1 MSSQSVYSLS
11 TTTALSLSLTSI
23 YFNATNATVELITEP
38 EVDKPPYSMFEMI
51 LIAIVAGFLSIITV
65 IGNIMVMISFKMDK
79 QLQTISNY
87 FLLSLA
93 VADFS
98 IGLISMPL
106 FTMYLLIGTWPL
118 GDFVCDSWLAFDYLN
133 SNASVLNLLIISFD
147 RYFSVTRPL
156 TYRAL
161 RTTRRAAFMIA
172 SAWVISLMLWPPWIY
187 AWPYIEGR
195 RTVKKNHCY
204 IQFLETNSYVT
215 FGTALAAFYVPVT
228 VMCFLYWR
236 IWRETKQRQKDL
248 TQLQAGKK
256 EDSRKSTSSDD
267 PPEHEEVVRKVED
280 CRRFRTDSCV
290 LEENLETTYVPTS
303 LCVETS
309 KYLPKHKESKRLK
322 ITELLRAWCRF
333 DREGDPQEEESTSH
347 ESPVT
352 TPASLET
359 PMQPC
364 SRTTSMNF
372 RIDHR
377 IPLQSQNLSMASTS
391 SQKTSDQAIPMTER
405 NGQRRFE
412 PVIPEWKRQT
422 TALTPKP
429 VAIPVVPTTVP
440 IPVAST
446 SGMAVRPRQP
456 ATAPATPQTPL
467 CSPDSVYTILIRLP
481 QKSASIEGESQ
492 ASIKMI
498 MEDEENA
505 DTIESLADGDSEN
518 NKTTLEIGATTNSL
532 LRGTT
537 TADSSVDAIRL
548 PLNTKLVHK
557 QVAKHRAPKKKRKQ
571 QERKQEMKAAKTLSA
586 ILFAFTVTWTP
597 YNVLVLYKTLTN
609 CEDDDCITPGL
620 WNFAYYL
627 CYINSTVNPFCYA
640 LCNANFRRT
649 YTRILSCKWHNKKK
663 TLDNRGYFT

>member
-1 MSSQSVYSLS
+1 MSSPFIDLVLS
-11 TTTALSLSLTSI
+11 TTAMPYSVTSHV
-23 YFNATNATVELITEP
+23 FNESNVTVSVMNEA
-38 EVDKPPYSMFEMI
+38 EVDKPPYSIFEMI
-51 LIAIVAGFLSIITV
+51 LIAIVAGLLSIVTV

-195 RTVKKNHCY
+195 RTVKKNQCY

-248 TQLQAGKK
+248 THLQAGKK

-267 PPEHEEVVRKVED
+267 PPEPEEVTRKTEE
-280 CRRFRTDSCV
+280 CKRFRTDSCI
-290 LEENLETTYVPTS
+290 LEDPTTETTYVPTS

-322 ITELLRAWCRF
+322 ITELLRAWCRI

-364 SRTTSMNF
+364 SRTASMSF

-377 IPLQSQNLSMASTS
+377 IPLQSQAIVTASTS
-391 SQKTSDQAIPMTER
+391 SQKTNDQAIPMTER

-412 PVIPEWKRQT
+412 PNVPEWKRQMT
-422 TALTPKP
+422 SLTPRP
-429 VAIPVVPTTVP
+429 VITPVVPPTVP
-440 IPVAST
+440 AQIAST
-446 SGMAVRPRQP
+446 STLAMRSR
-456 ATAPATPQTPL
+456 APAPASVPSQSPIY
-467 CSPDSVYTILIRLP
+467 SPDSVYTILIRLP
-481 QKSASIEGESQ
+481 PKSASIEGEGESQ

-498 MEDEENA
+498 MEDEEANA
-505 DTIESLADGDSEN
+505 DAIEVIPEGDSEN
-518 NKTTLEIGATTNSL
+518 KNALESGTADSL
-532 LRGTT
+532 LRA
-537 TADSSVDAIRL
+537 ADSAVDAIRL

-597 YNVLVLYKTLTN
+597 YNVLVLYKTLSN

-663 TLDNRGYFT
+663 TLDSRGFFT

>member
-1 MSSQSVYSLS
+1 MSLS
-11 TTTALSLSLTSI
+11 FLHSVVPTTVMPMSVTYRSLNESNVTMSI
-23 YFNATNATVELITEP
+23 VN
-38 EVDKPPYSMFEMI
+38 EVDEIDKSPYSIFEMI
-51 LIAIVAGFLSIITV
+51 LIAIVAGLLSIVTV

-118 GDFVCDSWLAFDYLN
+118 GDFVCDTWLAFDYLN

-161 RTTRRAAFMIA
+161 RTTRRAAVMIA

-187 AWPYIEGR
+187 AWPYIEGQ
-195 RTVKKNHCY
+195 RTVKKNMCY

-248 TQLQAGKK
+248 THLQAGKK

-267 PPEHEEVVRKVED
+267 PPEPEERKPEET
-280 CRRFRTDSCV
+280 RRFRTDSCI
-290 LEENLETTYVPTS
+290 LEDATETTYVPTS

-322 ITELLRAWCRF
+322 ITELLRAWCRI
-333 DREGDPQEEESTSH
+333 DRDGDGQEEESTSH

-364 SRTTSMNF
+364 SRTASMSF

-377 IPLQSQNLSMASTS
+377 ISMQSQSFAAITYPT
-391 SQKTSDQAIPMTER
+391 QKTCDQAIPMTER

-412 PVIPEWKRQT
+412 PIIPEYRRQVTSMTPRPIT
-422 TALTPKP
+422 TP
-429 VAIPVVPTTVP
+429 VLPPSVPT
-440 IPVAST
+440 AST
-446 SGMAVRPRQP
+446 SGVRPRHP
-456 ATAPATPQTPL
+456 IPSSSESPNT
-467 CSPDSVYTILIRLP
+467 PDSVYTILIRLP
-481 QKSASIEGESQ
+481 PKSASIEGEGESQ

-498 MEDEENA
+498 MEDEGISTDA
-505 DTIESLADGDSEN
+505 IESIPESETIDKLGVAGTAD
-518 NKTTLEIGATTNSL
+518 SL
-532 LRGTT
+532 LRA
-537 TADSSVDAIRL
+537 ADSAVDAIRL

-586 ILFAFTVTWTP
+586 ILFAFTITWTP
-597 YNVLVLYKTLTN
+597 YNVLVLYKTLSN
-609 CEDDDCITPGL
+609 CEDDDCIAPGL

-649 YTRILSCKWHNKKK
+649 YTRILTCKWHNKKK
-663 TLDNRGYFT
+663 TLDSRGFFT

>member
-1 MSSQSVYSLS
+1 MESDNLYSLS
-11 TTTALSLSLTSI
+11 TSTALALSLTSI
-23 YFNATNATVELITEP
+23 AFNVSNTTVPVYHEP
-38 EVDKPPYSMFEMI
+38 EVEKSPYSIFEMI

-118 GDFVCDSWLAFDYLN
+118 GDFVCDSWLAFDYLV

-187 AWPYIEGR
+187 GWPYIEGQ

-204 IQFLETNSYVT
+204 IQFLVTNSYVT

-228 VMCFLYWR
+228 VMCILYWR

-248 TQLQAGKK
+248 THLQAGKK

-267 PPEHEEVVRKVED
+267 PPEHEEIVHKVED
-280 CRRFRTDSCV
+280 TRRFRTDSCA
-290 LEENLETTYVPTS
+290 LEDSLETTYVPTS

-309 KYLPKHKESKRLK
+309 KYLPKKTESKRMR
-322 ITELLRAWCRF
+322 IAEVLRTWCRL
-333 DREGDPQEEESTSH
+333 DRDGEREDESTSH
-347 ESPVT
+347 ESPAT

-359 PMQPC
+359 PINP
-364 SRTTSMNF
+364 SRTASMNF
-372 RIDHR
+372 KIEHR
-377 IPLQSQNLSMASTS
+377 SQVHAIPSTS
-391 SQKTSDQAIPMTER
+391 FQKDQAIPMTER
-405 NGQRRFE
+405 NPIKRFD
-412 PVIPEWKRQT
+412 PILPEWKRQT
-422 TALTPKP
+422 TALSSKP
-429 VAIPVVPTTVP
+429 VAIPTVASA
-440 IPVAST
+440 AST
-446 SGMAVRPRQP
+446 SGINVRARQP
-456 ATAPATPQTPL
+456 VTAAVSAPPTPQTPV

-481 QKSASIEGESQ
+481 PKAASLEGETQ
-492 ASIKMI
+492 PSIKMI
-498 MEDEENA
+498 LDDEENA
-505 DTIESLADGDSEN
+505 DAIETLDDDDKLE
-518 NKTTLEIGATTNSL
+518 TTGAASTL
-532 LRGTT
+532 LRAAD
-537 TADSSVDAIRL
+537 TAVEAIRL

-609 CEDDDCITPGL
+609 CEDDDCIPPGL

-649 YTRILSCKWHNKKK
+649 YTRILTCKWHNKKR
-663 TLDNRGYFT
+663 TLDARGYFT

>member
-1 MSSQSVYSLS
+1 MEDNSYSLS
-11 TTTALSLSLTSI
+11 TSTALALSLTSMA
-23 YFNATNATVELITEP
+23 FNVSNTTVEVIREQ
-38 EVDKPPYSMFEMI
+38 EMEKSPYSVVEMI

-106 FTMYLLIGTWPL
+106 FTMYLLIGSWPL
-118 GDFVCDSWLAFDYLN
+118 GDFVCDTWLAFDYLN

-187 AWPYIEGR
+187 AWPYIEGQR
-195 RTVKKNHCY
+195 SVKKYQCY

-228 VMCFLYWR
+228 VMCILYWR
-236 IWRETKQRQKDL
+236 IWRETMQRQKDL
-248 TQLQAGKK
+248 THLQAGKK

-267 PPEHEEVVRKVED
+267 PPEHEEVAPKVD
-280 CRRFRTDSCV
+280 DARRFRTDSCA
-290 LEENLETTYVPTS
+290 LEDSLETTYVPTS

-309 KYLPKHKESKRLK
+309 KYLPKKNESKRLK
-322 ITELLRAWCRF
+322 ITEVLRAWCRLDRF
-333 DREGDPQEEESTSH
+333 VDREDESTSH

-359 PMQPC
+359 PINPC
-364 SRTTSMNF
+364 SRTASMNF
-372 RIDHR
+372 KIEHR
-377 IPLQSQNLSMASTS
+377 SQVHAMPSTS
-391 SQKTSDQAIPMTER
+391 FQNSKDPAIPMTER
-405 NGQRRFE
+405 NPPRRFE
-412 PVIPEWKRQT
+412 PIIPEWKRQT
-422 TALTPKP
+422 TALSSAKP
-429 VAIPVVPTTVP
+429 VAIPTVP
-440 IPVAST
+440 STSVAST
-446 SGMAVRPRQP
+446 SGINARSRQP
-456 ATAPATPQTPL
+456 ATAANSAPPTPQTPL

-481 QKSASIEGESQ
+481 PKDKALEGETQ
-492 ASIKMI
+492 PSIKMI
-498 MEDEENA
+498 LDDEENA
-505 DTIESLADGDSEN
+505 DAIETLADGDSTDGKN
-518 NKTTLEIGATTNSL
+518 GAGTASTL
-532 LRGTT
+532 LRA
-537 TADSSVDAIRL
+537 ADSAVEAIRL

-609 CEDDDCITPGL
+609 CDDNDCIAPGL

-649 YTRILSCKWHNKKK
+649 YTRILSCKWHNKKR

>member
-1 MSSQSVYSLS
+1 MVTPSADALSTS
-11 TTTALSLSLTSI
+11 TTTALSLTSLD
-23 YFNATNATVELITEP
+23 FNDFNVTVGLVDEVR
-38 EVDKPPYSMFEMI
+38 VDKPPYSIFEMI
-51 LIAIVAGFLSIITV
+51 LIAIVAGILSIITV

-228 VMCFLYWR
+228 VMCILYWR

-248 TQLQAGKK
+248 THLQAGKK

-267 PPEHEEVVRKVED
+267 PPDNEEANRKAEEA
-280 CRRFRTDSCV
+280 RRFRTDSCV
-290 LEENLETTYVPTS
+290 LEDTLETTYVPTS

-309 KYLPKHKESKRLK
+309 KYLPKNKESKRLK
-322 ITELLRAWCRF
+322 ITELLRAWCKI
-333 DREGDPQEEESTSH
+333 DREGEPQEEESTSH

-352 TPASLET
+352 TPGSLET
-359 PMQPC
+359 PMQAC
-364 SRTTSMNF
+364 SRTASMSF
-372 RIDHR
+372 RLDHR
-377 IPLQSQNLSMASTS
+377 IPLQSQSVSTVSAS
-391 SQKTSDQAIPMTER
+391 SQKTNDQAIPMTER
-405 NGQRRFE
+405 NGQRLLE
-412 PVIPEWKRQT
+412 SSASEWKRPITGMSPRLAT
-422 TALTPKP
+422 TPIVQPPA
-429 VAIPVVPTTVP
+429 PTSA
-440 IPVAST
+440 AST
-446 SGMAVRPRQP
+446 SIISPLSTTAASLATSQP
-456 ATAPATPQTPL
+456 PINSQ
-467 CSPDSVYTILIRLP
+467 DSVYTILIRLP
-481 QKSASIEGESQ
+481 PKSTAVEGEPQ

-498 MEDEENA
+498 MEDEETSENVIQSIQEGDSADAKTPNEPGTTDSLVTAA
-505 DTIESLADGDSEN
+505 DTAVDS
-518 NKTTLEIGATTNSL
+518 
-532 LRGTT
+532 
-537 TADSSVDAIRL
+537 IRL

-597 YNVLVLYKTLTN
+597 YNVLVLYKTLSN
-609 CEDDDCITPGL
+609 CDDDDCITPGL

-649 YTRILSCKWHNKKK
+649 YTRILSCKWHNKKR
-663 TLDNRGYFT
+663 TLDNR

>member
-1 MSSQSVYSLS
+1 MMDSAAVESF
-11 TTTALSLSLTSI
+11 TTTALTLLI
-23 YFNATNATVELITEP
+23 TNAMNYTEANISARSTFEP
-38 EVDKPPYSMFEMI
+38 EIEKSPYSIIEMI

-187 AWPYIEGR
+187 AWPYIEGA

-248 TQLQAGKK
+248 SHLQAGKK

-267 PPEHEEVVRKVED
+267 PPEHEEVVRKTEESKK
-280 CRRFRTDSCV
+280 FRSDSCV
-290 LEENLETTYVPTS
+290 LEEETETTYVPTS

-309 KYLPKHKESKRLK
+309 KYLPKNPESKRLK
-322 ITELLRAWCRF
+322 ITEILRAWCRM

-347 ESPVT
+347 ESPAT

-359 PMQPC
+359 PIQPC
-364 SRTTSMNF
+364 SRTASMSL

-377 IPLQSQNLSMASTS
+377 MPLQTQNLPSTS
-391 SQKTSDQAIPMTER
+391 SQKTNDQAIPMTER

-412 PVIPEWKRQT
+412 PVIPEWKRQVT
-422 TALTPKP
+422 SM
-429 VAIPVVPTTVP
+429 IPRPAT
-440 IPVAST
+440 IPVAPPSVPTAIQST
-446 SGMAVRPRQP
+446 NIAAMRPRQP
-456 ATAPATPQTPL
+456 AIATVSSPQTPVY
-467 CSPDSVYTILIRLP
+467 SPDSVYTILIRLP
-481 QKSASIEGESQ
+481 QKSASVEGETQ
-492 ASIKMI
+492 PSIKMI
-498 MEDEENA
+498 MDDEENA
-505 DTIESLADGDSEN
+505 DAIEVLPDDPNAKNALEKGTASSLVRAAD
-518 NKTTLEIGATTNSL
+518 
-532 LRGTT
+532 
-537 TADSSVDAIRL
+537 TAVDAIRL

-597 YNVLVLYKTLTN
+597 YNVLVLYKTLSN
-609 CEDDDCITPGL
+609 CEDDDCISPGL
-620 WNFAYYL
+620 WYFAYYL

-649 YTRILSCKWHNKKK
+649 YTRILSCKWHNKKR
-663 TLDNRGYFT
+663 TLDSRGYFT

>member
-1 MSSQSVYSLS
+1 MTLSYIDSVHS
-11 TTTALSLSLTSI
+11 TTPMSI
-23 YFNATNATVELITEP
+23 SVTPRFYNESNVTMSIVNEI
-38 EVDKPPYSMFEMI
+38 EVDKPPYSIFEMI
-51 LIAIVAGFLSIITV
+51 LIAIVAGMLSIVTV

-161 RTTRRAAFMIA
+161 RTTRRAAVMIA

-195 RTVKKNHCY
+195 RTVKKNQCY

-248 TQLQAGKK
+248 THLQAGKK

-267 PPEHEEVVRKVED
+267 PPEQEEVRKPEEA
-280 CRRFRTDSCV
+280 RRFRTDSCI
-290 LEENLETTYVPTS
+290 LEDSTETTYVPTS

-309 KYLPKHKESKRLK
+309 KYLPKHRESKRLK
-322 ITELLRAWCRF
+322 ITELLRAWCRI
-333 DREGDPQEEESTSH
+333 DREGDPQEDESTSH

-364 SRTTSMNF
+364 SRTASMSF

-377 IPLQSQNLSMASTS
+377 IPLQSQSLAMSSTS
-391 SQKTSDQAIPMTER
+391 SQKTCDQAIPMTER

-412 PVIPEWKRQT
+412 QSIPEWKRQVT
-422 TALTPKP
+422 SMTPRP
-429 VAIPVVPTTVP
+429 VSTPVVPPTVP
-440 IPVAST
+440 MTVAST
-446 SGMAVRPRQP
+446 SSMRPRQQVP
-456 ATAPATPQTPL
+456 PPSQSPSYT
-467 CSPDSVYTILIRLP
+467 PDSVYTILIRLP
-481 QKSASIEGESQ
+481 PKSASIEGEGESQ

-498 MEDEENA
+498 MEDEEISTDAIETIQENESA
-505 DTIESLADGDSEN
+505 DKSLEAGTAD
-518 NKTTLEIGATTNSL
+518 SL
-532 LRGTT
+532 LRA
-537 TADSSVDAIRL
+537 ADSAVDAIRL

-597 YNVLVLYKTLTN
+597 YNVLVLYKTLSN

-649 YTRILSCKWHNKKK
+649 YTRILSCKWHNKKR
-663 TLDNRGYFT
+663 TLDSRGFFT

>member
-1 MSSQSVYSLS
+1 MASNSDDSL
-11 TTTALSLSLTSI
+11 TATALALALTSI
-23 YFNATNATVELITEP
+23 SLNGSNTSTELITEP
-38 EVDKPPYSMFEMI
+38 EIDKPPYSMFEMI

-106 FTMYLLIGTWPL
+106 FTMYILIGTWPL

-161 RTTRRAAFMIA
+161 RTTKRAAFMIA

-195 RTVKKNHCY
+195 RTVKKNQCY
-204 IQFLETNSYVT
+204 IQFLETNTYVT

-228 VMCFLYWR
+228 VMCILYWR
-236 IWRETKQRQKDL
+236 IWRETEQRQKDL
-248 TQLQAGKK
+248 THLQAGKK

-267 PPEHEEVVRKVED
+267 PPEHEEVVRKVD
-280 CRRFRTDSCV
+280 DGRKFRNDPCAV
-290 LEENLETTYVPTS
+290 DENLETTYVPTS

-309 KYLPKHKESKRLK
+309 KYLPKNKESRRLK
-322 ITELLRAWCRF
+322 ITKLLRTWCRI
-333 DREGDPQEEESTSH
+333 DREGDPQEDESTSH
-347 ESPVT
+347 ESQVT

-372 RIDHR
+372 RMDHR
-377 IPLQSQNLSMASTS
+377 MPLQSQVLSMASTS
-391 SQKTSDQAIPMTER
+391 TQKTNDQAIPMTER
-405 NGQRRFE
+405 SGQRRFE
-412 PVIPEWKRQT
+412 PIIPEWKHQT

-429 VAIPVVPTTVP
+429 VAIPVVPTPASVP
-440 IPVAST
+440 GP
-446 SGMAVRPRQP
+446 SGLSKHHRQP
-456 ATAPATPQTPL
+456 ATAPATPQT
-467 CSPDSVYTILIRLP
+467 PDSVYTILIRLP
-481 QKSASIEGESQ
+481 QKSASVEGENQ
-492 ASIKMI
+492 PSIKMI
-498 MEDEENA
+498 MDDA
-505 DTIESLADGDSEN
+505 DKIETLPTSDGTES
-518 NKTTLEIGATTNSL
+518 KGPMGTATVNSM
-532 LRGTT
+532 RST
-537 TADSSVDAIRL
+537 DSSVDAIRL

-597 YNVLVLYKTLTN
+597 YNVLVLYKTIN
-609 CEDDDCITPGL
+609 CEDDYCISPVL

-663 TLDNRGYFT
+663 TLDSCGYFT

>member
-1 MSSQSVYSLS
+1 MAFSSLQIFS
-11 TTTALSLSLTSI
+11 TTSSMAFPVTSHP
-23 YFNATNATVELITEP
+23 FNESNVTIGIIAEP
-38 EVDKPPYSMFEMI
+38 EIEKPPYSIFEMI
-51 LIAIVAGFLSIITV
+51 LIAIVAGMLSIITV

-248 TQLQAGKK
+248 THLQAGKK

-267 PPEHEEVVRKVED
+267 PPDHEEAVRKIEE
-280 CRRFRTDSCV
+280 CKRYRTDSCV
-290 LEENLETTYVPTS
+290 LEETTETTYVPTS

-309 KYLPKHKESKRLK
+309 KYLPKNKESKTLK
-322 ITELLRAWCRF
+322 ITELLRAWCRI

-364 SRTTSMNF
+364 SRTASMSF

-377 IPLQSQNLSMASTS
+377 IPLQSQSFAPSTS
-391 SQKTSDQAIPMTER
+391 SHKTNDQAIPMTER
-405 NGQRRFE
+405 NGQKRFE
-412 PVIPEWKRQT
+412 PTIPEWKRQIMSPR
-422 TALTPKP
+422 TAT
-429 VAIPVVPTTVP
+429 
-440 IPVAST
+440 
-446 SGMAVRPRQP
+446 
-456 ATAPATPQTPL
+456 TPL
-467 CSPDSVYTILIRLP
+467 VTPPMQTAVAGSSVTSLRSHIPPPTQLPSPQPSIYSPDSVYTILIRLP
-481 QKSASIEGESQ
+481 PKSASIEGEGESQ

-498 MEDEENA
+498 MEDEETSA
-505 DTIESLADGDSEN
+505 DAIESIQDGESSDIKN
-518 NKTTLEIGATTNSL
+518 PLESG
-532 LRGTT
+532 
-537 TADSSVDAIRL
+537 TADSLLKAADSAVDAIRL

-597 YNVLVLYKTLTN
+597 YNVLVLYKTLSN

>member
-1 MSSQSVYSLS
+1 MALTFVDSVFS
-11 TTTALSLSLTSI
+11 TTEMPLTVTSRSFNESNVTISI
-23 YFNATNATVELITEP
+23 VNEVED
-38 EVDKPPYSMFEMI
+38 DKPPYSIFEMI
-51 LIAIVAGFLSIITV
+51 LIAIVAGMLSIVTV

-106 FTMYLLIGTWPL
+106 FTMYLLIGKWPL
-118 GDFVCDSWLAFDYLN
+118 GDFVCDTWLAFDYLN

-187 AWPYIEGR
+187 AWPYIEGE
-195 RTVKKNHCY
+195 RTVKKNQCY

-248 TQLQAGKK
+248 THLQAGKK

-267 PPEHEEVVRKVED
+267 PPEPEEIRKPEET
-280 CRRFRTDSCV
+280 RRFRADSCI
-290 LEENLETTYVPTS
+290 LEDDHETTYVPTS

-322 ITELLRAWCRF
+322 ITELLRAWCRI
-333 DREGDPQEEESTSH
+333 DREGDPQEDESTSH
-347 ESPVT
+347 ESPAT

-359 PMQPC
+359 PMQSC
-364 SRTTSMNF
+364 SRTASMSF

-377 IPLQSQNLSMASTS
+377 IPLQTQSHPVPST
-391 SQKTSDQAIPMTER
+391 SQKTNDQAIPMTER

-412 PVIPEWKRQT
+412 QNVPEWKRQQVT
-422 TALTPKP
+422 SMTPRP
-429 VAIPVVPTTVP
+429 VSAPVVPLT
-440 IPVAST
+440 IPAAISST
-446 SGMAVRPRQP
+446 STLSLRPRQP
-456 ATAPATPQTPL
+456 VPL
-467 CSPDSVYTILIRLP
+467 PVTSQSPIYTPDSVYTILIRLP
-481 QKSASIEGESQ
+481 PKSTSIEGEGESQ

-498 MEDEENA
+498 MEDEEISTDAIETIQEGESVDNKNSLEAGTA
-505 DTIESLADGDSEN
+505 D
-518 NKTTLEIGATTNSL
+518 SL
-532 LRGTT
+532 LRA
-537 TADSSVDAIRL
+537 ADSAVDAIRL

-597 YNVLVLYKTLTN
+597 YNVLVLYKTLSN

-620 WNFAYYL
+620 WYFAYYL

-663 TLDNRGYFT
+663 TLDSRGFFT

>member
-1 MSSQSVYSLS
+1 MASNSNDSLNTTATALAIALTSYSLNGNGSNSS
-11 TTTALSLSLTSI
+11 TDWT
-23 YFNATNATVELITEP
+23 TEP
-38 EVDKPPYSMFEMI
+38 EIDKPPYSMFEMI
-51 LIAIVAGFLSIITV
+51 LIAVVAGFLSIITV

-106 FTMYLLIGTWPL
+106 FTMYILIGVWPL

-195 RTVKKNHCY
+195 RTVKKNQCY

-228 VMCFLYWR
+228 VMCILYWR

-248 TQLQAGKK
+248 THLQAGKK
-256 EDSRKSTSSDD
+256 EDSKKSTSSDD
-267 PPEHEEVVRKVED
+267 PPEHEEVVRKVD
-280 CRRFRTDSCV
+280 DGNRFRDDSCAV
-290 LEENLETTYVPTS
+290 DEALETTYVPTS

-309 KYLPKHKESKRLK
+309 KYLPKNKESKRLR
-322 ITELLRAWCRF
+322 ITELLRSWFRL
-333 DREGDPQEEESTSH
+333 DREDQQEEESTSH

-372 RIDHR
+372 KMDHR
-377 IPLQSQNLSMASTS
+377 MPLQSMASTS
-391 SQKTSDQAIPMTER
+391 KANDQAIPMTER

-412 PVIPEWKRQT
+412 PIIPECKRQT

-429 VAIPVVPTTVP
+429 VAIPVVPPASVP
-440 IPVAST
+440 GP
-446 SGMAVRPRQP
+446 SGLSKHHRQP
-456 ATAPATPQTPL
+456 ATAPSTPQTTE
-467 CSPDSVYTILIRLP
+467 SVYTILIRLP
-481 QKSASIEGESQ
+481 QKSASVEGENQ
-492 ASIKMI
+492 PSIKMI
-498 MEDEENA
+498 MDDADKIETLPINDGPEPKDPMGTATANSMRPA
-505 DTIESLADGDSEN
+505 DT
-518 NKTTLEIGATTNSL
+518 
-532 LRGTT
+532 
-537 TADSSVDAIRL
+537 SVDAIRL

-597 YNVLVLYKTLTN
+597 YNVLVLYKTLAD
-609 CEDDDCITPGL
+609 CENDDCIGMGL
-620 WNFAYYL
+620 WHFAYYL

-663 TLDNRGYFT
+663 TLDSRGYFT